1 MAQVRVL
8 ITYLAHGLIC
18 PKSGTDQ
25 HLGIRAKGWLVWSLD
40 NVSNGTD
47 MFTRGL
53 VLENWIY
60 NNATIVVGLV
70 QRRHDIAIKLFTL
83 NWR

>member
-1 MAQVRVL
+1 M
-8 ITYLAHGLIC
+8 
-18 PKSGTDQ
+18 
-25 HLGIRAKGWLVWSLD
+25 
-40 NVSNGTD
+40 SNGTD